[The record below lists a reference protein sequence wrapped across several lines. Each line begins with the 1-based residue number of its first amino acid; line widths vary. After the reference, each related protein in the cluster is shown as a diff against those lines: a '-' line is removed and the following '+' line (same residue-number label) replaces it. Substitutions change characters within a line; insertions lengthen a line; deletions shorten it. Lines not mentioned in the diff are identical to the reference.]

1 MTTRVTGAWLR
12 GSWVVVLLVGLLAW
26 GGALIAASI
35 TGDSV
40 LIPLVPLIGSF
51 IVPFTILVWALEYTG
66 RTGSLLTP
74 ARLVM
79 GFAAGG
85 VLGLWPAA
93 LIEHWLVDLAP
104 ALYVVSVA
112 ATEEV
117 IKLLIVVLLAVG
129 LGTYRRRDGM
139 ILGAVVGLGFA
150 AFESLGYAYATATT
164 LLSVDGAAA
173 AELLLSR
180 ALLAPLGHGLWTALV
195 AGALFAA
202 ARNGR
207 LRMTGNVW
215 LWLGIAILL
224 HIGWDASAGLA
235 ALLVSGILGRDLTWT
250 EFRTG
255 AVPGLTGAEH
265 LLIGTVRFA
274 FLAVNA
280 AVALWLIARQW
291 RKEPA
296 EGGPVPD

>member
-1 MTTRVTGAWLR
+1 MTTRVTGARLR
-12 GSWVVVLLVGLLAW
+12 GSWAVVLLVGLLAW

-51 IVPFTILVWALEYTG
+51 IVPFSILVWALEYTG
-66 RTGSLLTP
+66 RTGSVLTP

-93 LIEHWLVDLAP
+93 LIEHWLIDLAP

-117 IKLLIVVLLAVG
+117 IKLLIVVLIAVG

-255 AVPGLTGAEH
+255 AVPGLMGAEH

-274 FLAVNA
+274 FLALNA
-280 AVALWLIARQW
+280 TVALWLIARQW

-296 EGGPVPD
+296 DVEAVPD

>member
-1 MTTRVTGAWLR
+1 MTTRVTGARLR
-12 GSWVVVLLVGLLAW
+12 GSWAVVLLVGLLAW

-51 IVPFTILVWALEYTG
+51 IVPFSILVWALEYTG
-66 RTGSLLTP
+66 RTGSVLTP

-93 LIEHWLVDLAP
+93 LIEHWLIDLAP

-112 ATEEV
+112 ATEEA
-117 IKLLIVVLLAVG
+117 IKLLIVVLIAVG

-255 AVPGLTGAEH
+255 AVPGLMGAEH

-274 FLAVNA
+274 FLALNA
-280 AVALWLIARQW
+280 TVALWLIARQW

-296 EGGPVPD
+296 DVEAVPD

>member
-1 MTTRVTGAWLR
+1 M
-12 GSWVVVLLVGLLAW
+12 VLIVGLLAW
-26 GGALIAASI
+26 GGALLAAAV
-35 TGDSV
+35 TQDSV

-51 IVPFTILVWALEYTG
+51 IVPFTVLVWALDYTG
-66 RTGSLLTP
+66 RKGSALSP
-74 ARLVM
+74 VRLVM

-93 LIEHWLVDLAP
+93 MIEHWLVDLAP
-104 ALYVVSVA
+104 ALYVVSIAV
-112 ATEEV
+112 TEEV

-164 LLSVDGAAA
+164 LMGVDGAAS

-207 LRMTGNVW
+207 LRLTGNVM

-265 LLIGTVRFA
+265 LLIGGVRFA

-280 AVALWLIARQW
+280 AVALWLIVRQW
-291 RKEPA
+291 RKDPEA
-296 EGGPVPD
+296 VPPS